1 MTSPEQKGPARR
13 TPRQGPPFVIP
24 DPREAG
30 WPRSGFRRRP
40 SRTAASSRPS
50 DRFRPPYDEPNGGR
64 ADLGRTPC

>member
-1 MTSPEQKGPARR
+1 MTSPEQKGPACR
-13 TPRQGPPFVIP
+13 TPRQGPPFVIT
-24 DPREAG
+24 DPWEAG

-50 DRFRPPYDEPNGGR
+50 DRFRPPHDEPTGGG